1 MPDTP
6 PAPPKRHRHP
16 SSRGGNAMSQ
26 KPVNALA
33 WAHHEG
39 QRRQYSPTDRVILNT
54 LANHANGARV
64 AWPMVATLAAECC
77 CSERHVQ
84 RALRRFEADEL
95 IVTER
100 AAGRGNA
107 SRYRIRIE
115 SQPDLFAAP
124 AAPRKGDSKS
134 PFGPEK
140 VTQSHPLAP
149 EKGDIRRTKKVTQS
163 HPESTKKESTKKG
176 TGLRPENAVAFSPEP
191 PPDFDPRKALW
202 SEGVETLR
210 TLTGQINGQAKK
222 LVGKFLKLGNGDCT
236 AVLGAIRAAK
246 AEGPYEPV
254 PWIIAAIQTRSQPQ
268 LSRAERLMRDL
279 GLDEPPVPTID
290 PEGRAL

>member
-1 MPDTP
+1 
-6 PAPPKRHRHP
+6 
-16 SSRGGNAMSQ
+16 MSQ

-77 CSERHVQ
+77 CSERHVR

-100 AAGRGNA
+100 AVGRGNA
-107 SRYRIRIE
+107 SRYRIRAE
-115 SQPDLFAAP
+115 TQPDLFPSP
-124 AAPRKGDSKS
+124 AAPKKGDSES
-134 PFGPEK
+134 PFAPKKG
-140 VTQSHPLAP
+140 TQSHLSAP
-149 EKGDIRRTKKVTQS
+149 GKGDIRRTKKGTQS
-163 HPESTKKESTKKG
+163 PVESTKKESTKKG

-202 SEGVETLR
+202 TEGVERLR
-210 TLTGQINGQAKK
+210 RLTGQLTTEAKK
-222 LVGKFLKLGNGDCT
+222 QVGRFLKIAGGD
-236 AVLGAIRAAK
+236 AAGVLRAIEV
-246 AEGPYEPV
+246 AEYERPFEPV
-254 PWIIAAIQTRSQPQ
+254 PWITAAIQARAAKRLSPQ
-268 LSRAERLMRDL
+268 DQIRQRWNLPSFIT
-279 GLDEPPVPTID
+279 PPAGD
-290 PEGRAL
+290 